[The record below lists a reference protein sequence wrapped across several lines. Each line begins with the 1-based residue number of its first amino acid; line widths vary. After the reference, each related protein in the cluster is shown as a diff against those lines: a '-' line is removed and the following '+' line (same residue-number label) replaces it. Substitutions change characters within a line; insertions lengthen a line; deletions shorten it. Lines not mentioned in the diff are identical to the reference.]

1 MLKRTTSWVGW
12 LGVSTFLLGCST
24 TALIGPEDPRP
35 SSRDRER
42 VRQSN
47 ASFDAALQELV
58 QHDRSGDWSNQSC
71 QDLSKRFVQ
80 VNEARHEAGV
90 KAAPAAAYNAGL
102 SLQRCGLHRQAQS
115 HFEQAASLDSEF
127 HPALAQLA
135 LYAYRARHDLDRAIT
150 ELETIILAAKF
161 QNVEALVSLA
171 ALQMERGRSLEPST
185 GQRDL
190 QSAQQNLQ
198 RALAID
204 DGYMPAYNQLAI
216 LYLERAR
223 ASAARGG
230 APTARTRQL
239 VVAGAAPSRANQ
251 QQLDLAAL
259 VASQAIRK
267 NPKYAPIHNTAGLI
281 QVELG
286 DFNGAVTHFRT
297 ARNLDPKFVEA
308 HLNYAAVNLSF
319 RGFEE
324 AMHAYRAVV
333 RLRPKSYEA
342 HLGLALALRGQIRS
356 TEGNS
361 LVEQAQRHLDR
372 AKRIAP
378 QRPEAYYNEAIL
390 TQEFRAKTSEKQA
403 KPMLKKALSLYGEF
417 IERANDQEQFSDA
430 IQRSKERQED
440 IRQMLAF
447 MDGT

>member
-1 MLKRTTSWVGW
+1 MSKGTASWVCW
-12 LGVSTFLLGCST
+12 LGVSSFLLGCNT
-24 TALIGPEDPRP
+24 TSLVGPEDPRTGGKDP
-35 SSRDRER
+35 EK
-42 VRQSN
+42 VRQSQ
-47 ASFDAALQELV
+47 ASFDAALHELAR
-58 QHDRSGDWSNQSC
+58 HDRSGDWTTRRC
-71 QDLSKRFVQ
+71 QDLSTRFLQ
-80 VNEARHEAGV
+80 VNEARREAGA

-102 SLQRCGLHRQAQS
+102 SLQRCGLHRQAKQ
-115 HFEQAASLDSEF
+115 HFEQAAHLDPEF
-127 HPALAQLA
+127 HPALAQLV
-135 LYAYRARHDLDRAIT
+135 LYDYRASHDLDRAIT
-150 ELETIILAAKF
+150 ELEKIIHAAKF
-161 QNVEALVSLA
+161 QNVEALVALA
-171 ALQMERGRSLEPST
+171 ALQMERGRYRDPAAGQADLEA
-185 GQRDL
+185 
-190 QSAQQNLQ
+190 AQLNLQ
-198 RALAID
+198 RAMAID

-223 ASAARGG
+223 ASAASGNV
-230 APTARTRQL
+230 PTTAKHL
-239 VVAGAAPSRANQ
+239 VVAGSERTRGNQ

-286 DFNGAVTHFRT
+286 DYNGAVSHFRT
-297 ARNLDPKFVEA
+297 ARKLDPEFVEA

-342 HLGLALALRGQIRS
+342 HLGLALALRGQIRG
-356 TEGNS
+356 TEGGA

-372 AKRIAP
+372 AKQIAP
-378 QRPEAYYNEAIL
+378 SRPEAYYNEAIL
-390 TQEFRAKTSEKQA
+390 TQEFKAKASEKGA
-403 KPMLKKALSLYGEF
+403 KRMLKKALALYGEF
-417 IERANDQEQFSDA
+417 ISRAGDQKQFSGS